1 MASAEAGNLLK
12 MSAEFQRVEAS
23 GTEEQAS
30 TEDHQGKDSIHN
42 ASDNIADPELSP
54 LSSSTY
60 TSSTPSPS
68 NLNSLGDYVPMCHI
82 PIFDL
87 TSYIHTPSDPE
98 YSLTFQ
104 RKIRQKGILKYIMFG
119 SESGPLLSLSLFFF

>member
-1 MASAEAGNLLK
+1 MLTEN
-12 MSAEFQRVEAS
+12 FI
-23 GTEEQAS
+23 GTN
-30 TEDHQGKDSIHN
+30 K
-42 ASDNIADPELSP
+42 
-54 LSSSTY
+54 Y
-60 TSSTPSPS
+60 
-68 NLNSLGDYVPMCHI
+68 CHT

-119 SESGPLLSLSLFFF
+119 SESDPLLSLSLFFLFTFIF